1 MVRRAD
7 TWIKMST
14 PGVDSTSCASVH
26 PQSDFNAN
34 ILVNMNTWTSHIETS
49 CLFTSLTPSW
59 FSHITD
65 EALALTLAYQDRCN
79 KIITDQKLCK
89 EDVNW
94 EFSNC
99 TFVKHTHSTVGII
112 HLPHDFLLALLIGV
126 GHTAPD
132 FTQLPFKNGFLQ
144 VFHMCKS
151 PPCNPLQCINSAISP
166 CNF

>member
-34 ILVNMNTWTSHIETS
+34 ALVNMNTWTSHIETS

-79 KIITDQKLCK
+79 KIIKDQKLCK

-112 HLPHDFLLALLIGV
+112 HLPHDFLLALLIESATQHQTSHSFPLKKV
-126 GHTAPD
+126 SYKF
-132 FTQLPFKNGFLQ
+132 FTCAKVLPVTRYN
-144 VFHMCKS
+144 V
-151 PPCNPLQCINSAISP
+151 
-166 CNF
+166 